1 MDVSELRIFQGA
13 DMDKLSTPK
22 PALYNTGSIVV
33 TKHPTDVRE
42 VALREFAGCKW
53 RVAANALFWSCHSDE
68 LNGNSTRMRLI
79 NELHK
84 VFCSVVN
91 EDQVVQLEKWGR
103 PSLLDPNGT
112 CRQPDSRETRGV
124 CSTTWRSPMSSASES
139 RPQNQE
145 GVDGPTLGK
154 GPSHFQPADR
164 RSM

>member
-1 MDVSELRIFQGA
+1 
-13 DMDKLSTPK
+13 MDKLSTPK

-91 EDQVVQLEKWGR
+91 EDQVVQGKWGR
-103 PSLLDPNGT
+103 FYGSEWN
-112 CRQPDSRETRGV
+112 RRPDSRETQLV
-124 CSTTWRSPMSSASES
+124 FNDRSHPFLSIQSW
-139 RPQNQE
+139 PQNQ
-145 GVDGPTLGK
+145 
-154 GPSHFQPADR
+154 
-164 RSM
+164 